1 MKALISSFFFIST
14 LFISQAQNQADD
26 ILGFWLTD
34 DGRAKIEIYK
44 ESGKYSGKIVWLKDS
59 IDKNGNPPVDYENP
73 DPELRK
79 RTIQGINLVKGFYF
93 DSEKWVDGEIYDP
106 DTGKTY
112 ASNMKLKRNKL
123 EVRGFVGI
131 PMFGRTVVWTK
142 TTF

>member
-14 LFISQAQNQADD
+14 LFFSQAQNQADD

-59 IDKNGNPPVDYENP
+59 KDKNGNPPLDYENP